1 MISMRRRW
9 LLAVGIFG
17 LLVLLLGACSNSVA
31 LLSIPPTPEAGM
43 PKTASETSLRGV
55 TTEEEQIL
63 IGLYQRVIPGVVNV
77 QVLRRGP
84 GNQAMGAAGSG
95 FVFDQEGHIVTNAH
109 VVRDADL
116 IDVVLYDDTVVSA
129 TVVGLDDD
137 SDLAVLKVELPA
149 RQLIPLPL
157 GDSDAVVPGQRV
169 VAIGNPFGQQGS
181 MTVGIVSAV
190 GRTIPS
196 LTPFRIPQAI
206 QTDAA
211 INPGNS
217 GGPLLNLRGEVIG
230 VNAQIES
237 VSRANS
243 GVGFAIP
250 SNIVKRVVPVLIEQG
265 KFTWPWLGVQG
276 VTLTPRIVR
285 ANGLAVTRGA
295 YIVDVAA
302 SGPARAAGLRGA
314 TGRTMV
320 EGLTVP
326 VGGDVIT
333 AADGEPIRSMEDLIV
348 YISQRQVGDRVVL
361 TVFRDGKSV
370 KIPVTLDARPTSG

>member
-1 MISMRRRW
+1 MSSIRRW
-9 LLAVGIFG
+9 QLAIGILG
-17 LLVLLLGACSNSVA
+17 LLVFVLSACSGAVV
-31 LLSIPPTPEAGM
+31 LSGIPPTPAAGI
-43 PKTASETSLRGV
+43 SETDVWPALRS
-55 TTEEEQIL
+55 TTDEERIL
-63 IGLYQRVIPGVVNV
+63 IDLYQRLVPGVVNV

-84 GNQAMGAAGSG
+84 ANEAMGAAGSG
-95 FVFDQEGHIVTNAH
+95 FFFDRQGYIVTNAH
-109 VVRDADL
+109 VVRDAEL

-129 TVVGLDDD
+129 TVVGLDED
-137 SDLAVLKVELPA
+137 SDLAVLKVDLPA
-149 RQLIPLPL
+149 SQITPLRL
-157 GDSDAVVPGQRV
+157 GDSDLVVPGQRV
-169 VAIGNPFGQQGS
+169 VAIGNPFGQQSS

-250 SNIVKRVVPVLIEQG
+250 SNIVKRVVPVLIERG

-276 VTLTPRIVR
+276 TTLRPRIVR

-295 YIVDVAA
+295 YIIDVAA
-302 SGPARAAGLRGA
+302 DGPARAAGLRGS
-314 TGRTMV
+314 TGRAMV
-320 EGLTVP
+320 DGLTVP

-333 AADGEPIRSMEDLIV
+333 AIDGQPIRSMEDLIV
-348 YISQRQVGDRVVL
+348 SISQRQVGDRVIL

-370 KIPVTLDARPTSG
+370 EIPVTLAARPTQLRR